1 MDNKKLPPSMNGYTG
16 ISASTWYF
24 VLAGICIVALFI
36 FTCGSGGN
44 SAYGQSVK
52 PPKTDTIPPKTYTLT
67 YDRNFL
73 NVHLD
78 SLLRYGSQFIGTE
91 LSKTNYFEVMAIYNR
106 IVFRIVQSGKLDSLA
121 VKK

>member
-1 MDNKKLPPSMNGYTG
+1 MKLTQRR
-16 ISASTWYF
+16 IKTATLVTIF
-24 VLAGICIVALFI
+24 LFI
-36 FTCGSGGN
+36 GVVYLALATCSR

-52 PPKTDTIPPKTYTLT
+52 PPKTDTVPPKTYTLT

-73 NVHLD
+73 SVHLD